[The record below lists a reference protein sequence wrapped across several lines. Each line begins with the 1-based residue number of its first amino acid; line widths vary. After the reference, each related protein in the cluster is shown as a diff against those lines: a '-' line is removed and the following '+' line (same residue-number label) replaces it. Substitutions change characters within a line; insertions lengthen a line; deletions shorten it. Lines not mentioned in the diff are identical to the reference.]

1 MCLTVIGQ
9 STILCLLA
17 TLPVGFSRPYLPNAH
32 EKVSLFCGHP
42 YVSPSAAEREGD
54 IFGCADFWVNQS
66 ANPFS
71 FRHHNHLAVIWRNFF
86 LTQRSSH
93 MRTISYL
100 LAFAK
105 FSLLIP
111 PKQSL
116 KTALGFL
123 HLKNRHD

>member
-1 MCLTVIGQ
+1 
-9 STILCLLA
+9 
-17 TLPVGFSRPYLPNAH
+17 
-32 EKVSLFCGHP
+32 
-42 YVSPSAAEREGD
+42 
-54 IFGCADFWVNQS
+54 
-66 ANPFS
+66 
-71 FRHHNHLAVIWRNFF
+71 
-86 LTQRSSH
+86 

>member
-1 MCLTVIGQ
+1 MGC
-9 STILCLLA
+9 S
-17 TLPVGFSRPYLPNAH
+17 S
-32 EKVSLFCGHP
+32 
-42 YVSPSAAEREGD
+42 EREGD

>member
-1 MCLTVIGQ
+1 RT
-9 STILCLLA
+9 
-17 TLPVGFSRPYLPNAH
+17 R
-32 EKVSLFCGHP
+32 KSLSFLWA
-42 YVSPSAAEREGD
+42 SLRAPSAAEREGD

-71 FRHHNHLAVIWRNFF
+71 FRHHNHLAVMWRNFF

-105 FSLLIP
+105 FSLFIP

-116 KTALGFL
+116 KRL
-123 HLKNRHD
+123 